1 MTAEAR
7 SLLDLTILL
16 VLGLAALLGAASGA
30 LRQLV
35 SLGAA
40 VAGVLAS
47 RAFAKD
53 VGDGLARTVSAAGR
67 PVAPVLLF
75 FGVFALVSLVAGGLL
90 RATGVAKVVRGPTDR
105 AAGALL
111 GGAKG
116 ALAVWVVL
124 SAFVLAREHLP
135 ARARAW
141 AEASDFAAVAEAHNL
156 VARLDPAAARRL
168 ERPLEALEHLP
179 PVPELDRRKLEEA
192 QRRQREALDRLER
205 ER

>member
-1 MTAEAR
+1 VTAEAR
-7 SLLDLTILL
+7 SLLDLIVLL
-16 VLGLAALLGAASGA
+16 VLTVAALLGAASGA

-35 SLGAA
+35 SLAAA

-53 VGDGLARTVSAAGR
+53 VGDGLARTVSAAAR

-75 FGVFALVSLVAGGLL
+75 FGVFALVSLVGGTIL
-90 RATGVAKVVRGPTDR
+90 RATGMAKVVRGPADR

-116 ALAVWVVL
+116 ALAAWVIL

-141 AEASDFAAVAEAHNL
+141 TDGSDFAAVAGTHNL
-156 VARLDPAAARRL
+156 VARLDPGAARSL
-168 ERPLEALEHLP
+168 EKLQGLEHLDA
-179 PVPELDRRKLEEA
+179 LDRRQLEEA
-192 QRRQREALDRLER
+192 QRRRLEALDRIER
-205 ER
+205 GR

>member
-1 MTAEAR
+1 MTAEVR
-7 SLLDLTILL
+7 SLLDLSVLL
-16 VLGLAALLGAASGA
+16 VLAVSALLGAASGA

-40 VAGVLAS
+40 LAGVLAA

-53 VGDGLARTVSAAGR
+53 VGDGLARTVSPAAR
-67 PVAPVLLF
+67 PIAPVLLF
-75 FGVFALVSLVAGGLL
+75 FGIFAVVSLLGGIVL

-116 ALAVWVVL
+116 ALGAWVLL

-135 ARARAW
+135 DRIGAW
-141 AEASDFAAVAEAHNL
+141 ARGSDFAAVAGAHNL
-156 VARLDPAAARRL
+156 VSRLDPDAA
-168 ERPLEALEHLP
+168 
-179 PVPELDRRKLEEA
+179 RKLEQLE
-192 QRRQREALDRLER
+192 QLQQLQKNLEPLDRPR
-205 ER
+205 